1 MWTSHVR
8 SQDLWPVLLSPR
20 NSLIGGYCESQREVC
35 YVYSKTIHLLK
46 TYYSIIHCCQSY
58 YRYSDTDIT
67 KTAFLL
73 VKLMY
78 VGSSIPRIAHQEVN
92 LLRKDDQLS

>member
-1 MWTSHVR
+1 MSIVKPFT
-8 SQDLWPVLLSPR
+8 
-20 NSLIGGYCESQREVC
+20 C
-35 YVYSKTIHLLK
+35 LK
-46 TYYSIIHCCQSY
+46 PTVIIHCCQSY

-73 VKLMY
+73 VKLRY